1 MNSER
6 KLVAAIDLGST
17 STKVC
22 LYAPDGRCVAAASR
36 PTERF
41 NPYAAQHPEW
51 VFWNPAAIWSGVGEA
66 CREVMASIDDPT
78 RVIGVAVTG
87 MGMDGVPVSGDG
99 RALYP
104 FISWHCGRTAPQAAW
119 WERTIGAEKTF
130 GIAGFPPWPM
140 TGVMRV
146 RWMMEHEPDLIEQA
160 ESWLLIEDFV
170 NFKLCG
176 VRATDPSMA
185 SCMLLLDQDRRDWS
199 DELIERS
206 GIPRRLLPPVKPSG
220 TILGSVLAGAAVL
233 TGLPEGTPV
242 VLGGQDHLCGTL
254 PIGAH
259 RPGVVANIMGSWES
273 LIATVTQPDRRWTL
287 GRAGICVQA
296 HVAPA
301 RYAAWGGSP
310 SASALSWFR
319 EVTGDADRPWD
330 DVIAEVERESK
341 PGAGGVIFL
350 PYLSSAPC
358 PVTDSQ
364 AAGAFIG
371 LLNTTRNADL
381 CRAVIESLNYQF
393 LHILRTMEGC
403 MDTRFERIVAS
414 GGATRNSFWLQNKA
428 DVSGM
433 EVEVSE
439 IQDTSPLGAAM
450 LAGVAL
456 GVWRDLDEAADR
468 VKGTTRIYYPNPAVT
483 ARYEPLFG
491 IYRSLA
497 PVLHPANH
505 ALAEWRSGGAVGLSD
520 CGGL

>member
-1 MNSER
+1 MTSER

-17 STKVC
+17 STKVG
-22 LYAPDGRCVAAASR
+22 LYASDGRCVASASR

-51 VFWNPAAIWSGVGEA
+51 VFWNPDAIWNGVGEA
-66 CREVMASIDDPT
+66 CREVMAAIDDPA
-78 RVIGVAVTG
+78 RVTGVAVTG

-119 WERTIGAEKTF
+119 WEQSIGAEHTF
-130 GIAGFPPWPM
+130 GIAGFPPWAM

-146 RWMMEHEPDLIEQA
+146 RWMMEHEPEIIRQA
-160 ESWLLIEDFV
+160 ESWLLIGDYI

-176 VRATDPSMA
+176 VRATDASMA
-185 SCMLLLDQDRRDWS
+185 SCMLLFDQKKREWS

-206 GIPRRLLPPVKPSG
+206 GIPRRLLPVVKPSG
-220 TILGSVLAGAAVL
+220 TVLGTVLEDAARL
-233 TGLPEGTPV
+233 TCLPQGTLV

-273 LIATVTQPDRRWTL
+273 LIATVMQPDSSWTL
-287 GRAGICVQA
+287 GRAGVCVQA
-296 HVAPA
+296 HVAPG
-301 RYAAWGGSP
+301 RYAVWGGSP
-310 SASALSWFR
+310 SASALTWFR
-319 EVTGDADRPWD
+319 EVAGDADRPWE
-330 DVIAEVERESK
+330 DVVAEVEREPKTGS
-341 PGAGGVIFL
+341 GGVIFL

-358 PVTDSQ
+358 PVNDGK
-364 AAGAFIG
+364 AAGAFVG
-371 LLNTTRNADL
+371 LLNTTRKTDL
-381 CRAVIESLNYQF
+381 LRAVIEGLNYQF
-393 LHILRTMEGC
+393 LHILRTMEES
-403 MDTRFERIVAS
+403 MDTRFQRIVAS

-428 DVSGM
+428 DISGM
-433 EVEVSE
+433 DVEVSE

-456 GVWRDLDEAADR
+456 GIWRDLDEAAER
-468 VKGTTRIYYPNPAVT
+468 VKGFTHIYHPNTAVT
-483 ARYEPLFG
+483 ARYEPLFE

-497 PVLHPANH
+497 PVLRPANH
-505 ALAEWRSGGAVGLSD
+505 ALAEWRTAG
-520 CGGL
+520 C

>member
-1 MNSER
+1 MTSER

-17 STKVC
+17 STKVG
-22 LYAPDGRCVAAASR
+22 LYAPDGCCVASAAR
-36 PTERF
+36 PTERY

-51 VFWNPAAIWSGVGEA
+51 VFWNPDALWSGVGEA
-66 CREVMASIDDPT
+66 CREVMAAIDVPA
-78 RVIGVAVTG
+78 RVTGVAVTG
-87 MGMDGVPVSGDG
+87 MGMDGVPVSSDG

-119 WERTIGAEKTF
+119 WEQTIGAEKTF
-130 GIAGFPPWPM
+130 GIAGFPPWAM

-146 RWMMEHEPDLIEQA
+146 RWMMEHEPEIIKQA
-160 ESWLLIEDFV
+160 ESWLLIEDYI

-185 SCMLLLDQDRRDWS
+185 SCMLLFDQQQRDWS
-199 DELIERS
+199 DELIEGS
-206 GIPRRLLPPVKPSG
+206 GIPRRLLPAVRPSG
-220 TILGSVLAGAAVL
+220 TVLGQMSDEAARL
-233 TGLPEGTPV
+233 TGFPQGTPV

-273 LIATVTQPDRRWTL
+273 LIATVTQADCRWTM
-287 GRAGICVQA
+287 GRAGVCVQA
-296 HVAPA
+296 HVAPG

-319 EVTGDADRPWD
+319 EVTGDAHRPWEAA
-330 DVIAEVERESK
+330 ITEVERESK

-358 PVTDSQ
+358 PVNDDQ
-364 AAGAFIG
+364 AAGAFVG
-371 LLNTTRNADL
+371 LLNTTRNTDL
-381 CRAVIESLNYQF
+381 FRAVIEGLNYQF
-393 LHILRTMEGC
+393 LHILRTMEEC
-403 MDTRFERIVAS
+403 MATRFQRIVAS
-414 GGATRNSFWLQNKA
+414 GGATRNAFWLQNKA

-456 GVWRDLDEAADR
+456 GVWRDLDEAAAR
-468 VKGTTRIYYPNPAVT
+468 VKGSTRSYHPNAAVT
-483 ARYEPLFG
+483 ARYAPLFE

-497 PVLHPANH
+497 PALRPANH
-505 ALAEWRSGGAVGLSD
+505 ALAEWRTGA
-520 CGGL
+520 